1 MGVNRME
8 SSKVGKDIDS
18 WCTRCKLML
27 RHTIEA
33 VVGGKITR
41 VHCNTC
47 GAQHSYRAQPP
58 GQGSATARSRAST
71 AGTRSMRR
79 STGSS
84 RATVED
90 YPRMIQGRDQA
101 SARRYALTER
111 FHTDDLVSHP
121 SFGLGIVVAEKDG
134 TKIDVLF
141 STGVKTLLHGR

>member
-8 SSKVGKDIDS
+8 RSKVGKDIDS

-27 RHTIEA
+27 AHTIEA
-33 VVGGKITR
+33 VVGSKITR

-47 GAQHSYRAQPP
+47 GAQHAYRALPP
-58 GQGSATARSRAST
+58 GEGPAATRPRTSRA
-71 AGTRSMRR
+71 ATRSTSRP
-79 STGSS
+79 TGSS

-90 YPRMIQGRDQA
+90 YPRMIQARDRA

-111 FHTDDLVSHP
+111 FHTNDLVSHP

-141 STGVKTLLHGR
+141 PNGVKTLLHGR